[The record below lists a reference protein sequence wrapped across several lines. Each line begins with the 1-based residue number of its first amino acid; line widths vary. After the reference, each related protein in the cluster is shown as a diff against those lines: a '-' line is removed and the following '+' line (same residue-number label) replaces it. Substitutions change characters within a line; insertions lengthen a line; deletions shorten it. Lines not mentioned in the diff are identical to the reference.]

1 MRKPLWLSVGIAVA
15 LLGVLTLPAL
25 GDSFQLA
32 APVEGEALTFVDDA
46 LSIAFAFSREDG
58 YYRRIAF
65 TLENVSD
72 ANLVID
78 WDASTIILPSGE
90 ASNVLRE
97 GMAYQ
102 DAGTAIAPT
111 TLPPGTRVVDALSPT
126 SRIEH
131 TASDTWALLPMRIQP
146 GSSIGLHLSIVVEE
160 EAREYDFRFTATAI
174 ADPQPIAFFESAVA
188 SSGAV
193 QVVAARASDPE
204 NDEASYSWDFGDG
217 TPTASG
223 RMQTHSYDGEGTYIV
238 TLFVTDSWGRSAS
251 YAREIAVRS
260 EAAGAATSSDEPR
273 DLKWRMMA
281 FFSLL
286 GGIVLVFI
294 ATEPIRWLWQ

>member
-1 MRKPLWLSVGIAVA
+1 MRKPFWLSVGVVVAV
-15 LLGVLTLPAL
+15 LGVMTLPAL
-25 GDSFQLA
+25 GDSFQLV
-32 APVEGEALTFVDDA
+32 APMESEPLEFADDA
-46 LSIAFAFSREDG
+46 MKIAFTFSREDG
-58 YYRRIAF
+58 YYRRIAV

-72 ANLVID
+72 DNLTID

-102 DAGTAIAPT
+102 DAGTAVAPT

-131 TASDTWALLPMRIQP
+131 TSSDTWALLPMRIQA
-146 GSSIGLHLSIVVEE
+146 GSSLGLHLTIAVGED
-160 EAREYDFRFTATAI
+160 AREYDFRFTATAI
-174 ADPQPIAFFESAVA
+174 TDPQPIAFFESALT
-188 SSGAV
+188 SFGTV

-223 RMQTHSYDGEGTYIV
+223 RMQTHKYDRDGAYNV
-238 TLFVTDSWGRSAS
+238 TLLVTDSWGRSAS
-251 YAREIAVRS
+251 FAREIVVRS
-260 EAAGAATSSDEPR
+260 AIIEDAVSSDEPR
-273 DLKWRMMA
+273 DQKWRMMA

-286 GGIVLVFI
+286 GAIVLVFI